1 MRKISLTFM
10 NLPLKL
16 QFDSGFRLNHHLLP
30 LVQQEVFELDQ
41 ANHLNCQGYLQLVEI
56 SH

>member
-1 MRKISLTFM
+1 M